1 MHLRRYDSSTEG
13 GRGGGIG
20 PGCVSFEGGF
30 FFALPL
36 TAAELERCADGFSI
50 ALPFIAAELEGWSE
64 GLVIAL
70 PFRAAELEVGS
81 VLNALAF
88 TIEKIEE

>member
-30 FFALPL
+30 FFALPF
-36 TAAELERCADGFSI
+36 TAAELEGCADGFSI
-50 ALPFIAAELEGWSE
+50 ALPSTAPGLEGWAE
-64 GLVIAL
+64 GLVITL
-70 PFRAAELEVGS
+70 PFRAAELEGGS
-81 VLNALAF
+81 VLNTLAF
-88 TIEKIEE
+88 TVEKIEE